1 MADNDLKKLFQ
12 QNKFVTAK
20 SVTEIGDVAESPE
33 YVKEYYID
41 ATTFLPPVDY
51 GNPNNFARFG
61 SAKEYYQQSIKR
73 VYTSYPYDGSL
84 AERTAYQN
92 TSSYLERWMLES
104 RYPRSTGYVNFNTAP
119 NNTWIAA
126 NNPTIKEYIHCYGGP
141 GTGSIAMAGKPLA
154 QVFADA
160 NIYDT
165 TKDRES
171 NLKFDFDEG
180 LTFECWAKMGDN
192 DGSNIFQT
200 LFQLGNS
207 VSSPISAHGS
217 LWIYRYAAGFGAY
230 LYQPG
235 AAATYSM
242 PLYLT
247 PHGHVPSSAR
257 EWHHYAFSF
266 KNDTGGIRSKTY
278 MDGKLVNNLLHTGI
292 PVIPAPETTGSLQ
305 ASVGGMF
312 DELRT
317 NTTTTS
323 YGAGWSKMSGSIDE
337 ARYWKTERTAEQIGR
352 YWLSQV
358 GGGTNNDDANT
369 DLGVYYKF
377 NEGITGHAVTDSVT
391 LDYSGRV
398 TNGNFIGYNSTYSRN
413 TGSAIVSSSA
423 APREFRDPIIRSNH
437 PDITSLLTEFELSG
451 TYHDD
456 MNNSSIYN
464 SIPTWILEEDD
475 TSLLKLTQIMSSYL
489 DTLYLQTEHLPKIKD
504 TTYLSGSASK
514 PPPFAN
520 RLLDSVGFIS
530 PEIFVDAD
538 ILEELTSRT
547 EKILF
552 DEKLHNIKN
561 LIYQNIYNNL
571 TYIYKSKGTEKAFRN
586 LVRCYGIDD
595 EIVKLN
601 IYADNSTYLYEDNYR
616 ETAAKKNA
624 INFNR
629 PTNFS
634 GTVYQNTASSDGN
647 STSFISSNS
656 PLYAFI
662 PRTIEGNFLFPKKLK
677 PNQQGYFATG
687 FLTASLFGAHTARD
701 ADPTNMAYAKPD
713 LADFQVYAIRPE
725 KESKSVRFMLT
736 SSAKT
741 AGSVIPELKTDLF
754 EDVYDNQ
761 NWNLSVRIKPTKYP
775 VANYTPGTS
784 DSTYKVEFYGYN
796 NLLDTTYNSFALS
809 ATIDNFAGKS
819 FLTSSQRLY
828 AGSHITNFTG
838 TFQQYTDVR
847 VNSVRYWM
855 DYLENDELIAH
866 AKDPFNYGRK
876 HPFRSAYPML
886 GTASFGGLVKRVYV
900 PQEDTLAL
908 NWDFQ
913 QVTSSDATG
922 GFLVDDYSS
931 GSARFQREK
940 YNFLGTSLEAQHP
953 GRGYNFP
960 VSNANV
966 VDVDYIYSAKQ
977 NLPENVHSSDMV
989 KILSNDDITFT
1000 RESRPIRHFFAFEKS
1015 MYDAISLEM
1024 IEMFSTI
1031 KDFSNLVGN
1040 PVNRYRARYK
1050 DMEKLRSL
1058 FFERIGNT
1066 PDLDKYVDFYRWID
1080 SSLGK
1085 MLSQLI
1091 PASAD
1096 FGENVRNMVESHVLE
1111 RSKYRTKLPTLDSK
1125 IGSPGVAGP
1134 SGTVGLIAGSN
1145 AGAMAW
1151 AQDHAPLPPEQ
1162 MENNRAVYFDGT
1174 TYFRINVGVSS
1185 PWRPITNGPT
1195 VADHFTFMA
1204 WIRTKNA
1211 GTPLALYGAR
1221 TSAGTQPDTLGLIRT
1236 TLSSG
1241 DWSFVEND
1249 GTSAAV
1255 LAGTTN
1261 LQDNNWHHIACSYE
1275 YAGGANTGANDRD
1288 RVRLYTDGVLRN
1300 TGDVQVD
1307 IPSANCWQPTIGTI
1321 SSSATDLLLPFVG
1334 SMDEIAFFNVNLT
1347 DAEITS
1353 QYNSGIP
1360 TSPVTGTLSTHA
1372 FHNHQ
1377 CTAWY
1382 RGNKNI
1388 GTSLVDYTGYGN
1400 TATPTGSPTIVYPA
1414 ALQRK
1419 LDQDKNCVWWKK
1431 RANREDPPFT
1441 IPTGSITVNQNRQ
1454 TILNVAKQTYELEQR
1469 RPVKLKINKNCEVH
1483 GGINYA
1489 PDKKVEYV
1497 DKTTV
1502 FQSSNSAVSIPAS
1515 SFLSSS
1521 CTDVVIPPHEG
1532 CHTKTKIAF
1541 KASTTADPDGIKGGI
1556 VAPFNLVED
1565 YTVSGGYNQQI
1576 KIGLNKSVAVT
1587 NLHVDGEEIPM
1598 QGPFSE
1604 AWVGGRQ
1611 YRHADLTTTP
1621 GAADA
1626 SQKRGEAWRLTVD
1639 ASSKE
1644 LQFRDPVLAP
1654 PSPTHAAAR
1663 TKLFR
1668 EARAK
1673 RPLNIANIRYTTSS
1687 AKLGNYDKNYQI
1699 INTTG
1704 RTTNNLAFVQ
1714 DGGFS
1719 QLTPENQFL
1728 SQSSWPFT
1736 RPRSAGSPTPLTGTV
1751 NFTLPSQALADGTYN
1766 KTVIVNH
1773 FNAPGGKDVSSR
1785 GVLNPSSEEYASMN
1799 ALPWRNR
1806 VVRMRR
1812 QDDLTVHA
1820 GQFGTYPFN
1829 QFGLNFR
1836 GPATG
1841 FAGTGKKDLM
1851 RINSDSTDALTKLGI
1866 ASAGAMVSFSLS
1878 FWIRVEPNAA
1888 TATMTVCAASTEA
1901 GARLFSVDIPST
1913 GKVRF
1918 NDGSVTTSTDVGVD
1932 DNAWHH
1938 YVFAY
1943 THGAPGS
1950 IAIYQDGVQIPGAA
1964 STIIY
1969 NATNRVT
1976 MGAFWQGVWGVG
1988 YENTF
1993 YLNGDLDE
2001 FSVWNKVLSSGEVA
2015 TIYNGASGFG
2025 HPGDLKRHSAVAN
2038 LQAWWRLG
2046 DDIATWYDS
2055 AGSNHG
2061 TLSPFTGEVA
2071 WTAYPTTAPPVVTD
2085 VLRRREGLVT
2095 GSAQKANRN
2104 PLKRNEIID
2113 QTKRKAATM
2122 VVYDNGYVTHPIPRS
2137 DIQYRWIRDSYFS
2150 TEVLG
2155 YATSS
2160 SDITFVAIGDVSRTA
2175 SLDTYSNSL
2184 IYEPIYADAVDLAE
2198 KERNRGKFTDA
2209 LILGVSSPAGGDPAT
2224 SPAPMTDYINSSIA
2238 TLPLNKPAPP
2248 GPALVHSPDYFN
2260 VLMLNRNGL
2269 GGYSTWK
2276 QLRTRQHPIVR
2287 HLIENNYHT
2296 YTRSTF
2302 NANSFPYEGDSA
2314 KAFMKYSWPSSIQP
2328 VDITNHEQTT
2338 FFVVEPVISYN
2349 GAPMVVEYCDPVS
2362 PSPRASSFSLLN
2374 SLDTFAN
2381 DVLVDNLN
2389 RQLRMPESYNIFLKG
2404 FKDNPDL
2411 KFKKISIRNLIYPR
2425 AVNATLAKVRGRLQ
2439 YPQTMAVARQ
2449 KVFGQQRLFW
2459 HDSLADRLR
2468 NTDPAGSTT
2477 FLNSLGVPTSYGSG
2491 AGYYST
2497 PTFGFPT
2504 RVGTGASSIWPL
2516 DPISPEGDGSLA
2528 YKAGELAQDTRLT
2541 IGVRAGG
2548 AKSNLSEPSQ
2558 QYALSGTGQF
2568 TQFVYQANTQ
2578 AGKNPWFDSYEDFSQ
2593 DIRNLGKD
2601 CTIIPEYRISDHMD
2615 YYLAN
2620 GFYGKNNAFLSLEG
2634 AGTSAEVIDSSAA
2647 SETAPYSDS
2656 FFTTYTHT
2664 DFMKYFGQVRSDYSD
2679 LAKPSKIALK
2689 CNVIKKLLP
2698 YQGYYPVTRCV
2709 QLGTMF
2715 SSSHGEFITGSS
2727 HHTIP
2732 SKTQWKDFLGSATQ
2746 PLFAPGILYNSI
2758 KAGFGYPYPIY
2769 TSQPTFDSAH
2779 DTPTR
2784 IPRWAQDPSK
2794 VLNVLGTAP
2803 DTKLKFDDLLLGGYP
2818 IDESIYMIRRKL
2830 SGSYSVQPL
2839 NSYRNVSSK
2848 LTRLG
2853 SDNYVRAMHNWLSE
2867 VGSYYLENDGFSV
2880 VRSATNSKW
2889 RPMESGKTY
2898 YMDVS
2903 IYKTPS
2909 MIQAEGPG
2917 PTGSCANTRGSAYG
2931 FMGRNWDSSVRPT
2944 QTDQDPLYALYTP
2957 PSFYGKET
2965 VTIAYTATNI
2975 DEVMT
2980 PPLAKIAAS
2989 SSLTHTLDQTSYK
3002 DYMPVRMSMTGGVLG
3017 THRMKVTGAVE
3028 LFERTRAQNIEYDS
3042 KGNVTKITEA
3052 DSDRADMDVW
3062 ALRMNFECPTLNFSA
3077 SAKGHHTRGMWAQYG
3092 EHPAA
3097 NEGIYFAVE
3106 ENPDVAKGSVSNAGS
3121 LVEICGFDTTPK
3133 KVGVVASKKE
3143 ISEAIV
3149 AIPFT
3154 QIKTG
3159 KNKGN
3164 KKFIKINKNILKKQ
3178 KNNKEATG
3186 YALPEEEQI
3195 DTSIT
3200 EMLGKLDKYVLP
3212 PNLDF
3217 LRNKMVDPFVI
3228 YLFEFKHDLD
3238 RDDLADIWQGL
3249 MPKISLN
3256 PEVDEASIA
3265 HSLSKEEFFHGKP
3278 LPADLRWMVFKVK
3291 RRATTNNFYNARRKA
3306 VDKGVRITQAQSNER
3321 EWDYSYN
3328 WPHDFCSLIELAKL
3342 ESGVESTV
3350 IRDAD
3355 LGPSEA
3361 CSDEGERS

>member
-1 MADNDLKKLFQ
+1 
-12 QNKFVTAK
+12 
-20 SVTEIGDVAESPE
+20 
-33 YVKEYYID
+33 
-41 ATTFLPPVDY
+41 
-51 GNPNNFARFG
+51 
-61 SAKEYYQQSIKR
+61 
-73 VYTSYPYDGSL
+73 
-84 AERTAYQN
+84 
-92 TSSYLERWMLES
+92 
-104 RYPRSTGYVNFNTAP
+104 
-119 NNTWIAA
+119 
-126 NNPTIKEYIHCYGGP
+126 
-141 GTGSIAMAGKPLA
+141 
-154 QVFADA
+154 
-160 NIYDT
+160 
-165 TKDRES
+165 
-171 NLKFDFDEG
+171 
-180 LTFECWAKMGDN
+180 
-192 DGSNIFQT
+192 
-200 LFQLGNS
+200 
-207 VSSPISAHGS
+207 
-217 LWIYRYAAGFGAY
+217 
-230 LYQPG
+230 
-235 AAATYSM
+235 
-242 PLYLT
+242 
-247 PHGHVPSSAR
+247 
-257 EWHHYAFSF
+257 
-266 KNDTGGIRSKTY
+266 
-278 MDGKLVNNLLHTGI
+278 
-292 PVIPAPETTGSLQ
+292 
-305 ASVGGMF
+305 
-312 DELRT
+312 
-317 NTTTTS
+317 
-323 YGAGWSKMSGSIDE
+323 
-337 ARYWKTERTAEQIGR
+337 
-352 YWLSQV
+352 
-358 GGGTNNDDANT
+358 
-369 DLGVYYKF
+369 
-377 NEGITGHAVTDSVT
+377 
-391 LDYSGRV
+391 
-398 TNGNFIGYNSTYSRN
+398 
-413 TGSAIVSSSA
+413 
-423 APREFRDPIIRSNH
+423 
-437 PDITSLLTEFELSG
+437 
-451 TYHDD
+451 
-456 MNNSSIYN
+456 
-464 SIPTWILEEDD
+464 
-475 TSLLKLTQIMSSYL
+475 
-489 DTLYLQTEHLPKIKD
+489 
-504 TTYLSGSASK
+504 
-514 PPPFAN
+514 
-520 RLLDSVGFIS
+520 
-530 PEIFVDAD
+530 
-538 ILEELTSRT
+538 
-547 EKILF
+547 
-552 DEKLHNIKN
+552 
-561 LIYQNIYNNL
+561 
-571 TYIYKSKGTEKAFRN
+571 
-586 LVRCYGIDD
+586 
-595 EIVKLN
+595 
-601 IYADNSTYLYEDNYR
+601 
-616 ETAAKKNA
+616 
-624 INFNR
+624 
-629 PTNFS
+629 
-634 GTVYQNTASSDGN
+634 
-647 STSFISSNS
+647 
-656 PLYAFI
+656 
-662 PRTIEGNFLFPKKLK
+662 
-677 PNQQGYFATG
+677 
-687 FLTASLFGAHTARD
+687 
-701 ADPTNMAYAKPD
+701 
-713 LADFQVYAIRPE
+713 
-725 KESKSVRFMLT
+725 
-736 SSAKT
+736 
-741 AGSVIPELKTDLF
+741 
-754 EDVYDNQ
+754 
-761 NWNLSVRIKPTKYP
+761 
-775 VANYTPGTS
+775 
-784 DSTYKVEFYGYN
+784 
-796 NLLDTTYNSFALS
+796 
-809 ATIDNFAGKS
+809 
-819 FLTSSQRLY
+819 
-828 AGSHITNFTG
+828 
-838 TFQQYTDVR
+838 
-847 VNSVRYWM
+847 
-855 DYLENDELIAH
+855 
-866 AKDPFNYGRK
+866 
-876 HPFRSAYPML
+876 
-886 GTASFGGLVKRVYV
+886 
-900 PQEDTLAL
+900 
-908 NWDFQ
+908 
-913 QVTSSDATG
+913 
-922 GFLVDDYSS
+922 
-931 GSARFQREK
+931 
-940 YNFLGTSLEAQHP
+940 
-953 GRGYNFP
+953 
-960 VSNANV
+960 
-966 VDVDYIYSAKQ
+966 
-977 NLPENVHSSDMV
+977 
-989 KILSNDDITFT
+989 
-1000 RESRPIRHFFAFEKS
+1000 
-1015 MYDAISLEM
+1015 
-1024 IEMFSTI
+1024 
-1031 KDFSNLVGN
+1031 
-1040 PVNRYRARYK
+1040 
-1050 DMEKLRSL
+1050 
-1058 FFERIGNT
+1058 
-1066 PDLDKYVDFYRWID
+1066 
-1080 SSLGK
+1080 
-1085 MLSQLI
+1085 
-1091 PASAD
+1091 
-1096 FGENVRNMVESHVLE
+1096 
-1111 RSKYRTKLPTLDSK
+1111 
-1125 IGSPGVAGP
+1125 
-1134 SGTVGLIAGSN
+1134 
-1145 AGAMAW
+1145 
-1151 AQDHAPLPPEQ
+1151 
-1162 MENNRAVYFDGT
+1162 
-1174 TYFRINVGVSS
+1174 
-1185 PWRPITNGPT
+1185 
-1195 VADHFTFMA
+1195 A
-1204 WIRTKNA
+1204 WIRTKNN
-1211 GTPLALYGAR
+1211 GTPFALYDVRA
-1221 TSAGTQPDTLGLIRT
+1221 ATQPLTLGLVAGR
-1236 TLSSG
+1236 LASG
-1241 DWSFVEND
+1241 DWIFVEND
-1249 GTSAAV
+1249 SPGGGV
-1255 LAGTTN
+1255 VAGVTN
-1261 LQDNNWHHIACSYE
+1261 LRDNNWHHIACSYE
-1275 YAGGANTGANDRD
+1275 HAGGANTGANDRD

-1300 TGDVQVD
+1300 TGDLEVD
-1307 IPSANCWQPTIGTI
+1307 LPNSNSWPPTIGAL
-1321 SSSATDLLLPFVG
+1321 SSSGVPYGFLPFVG
-1334 SMDEIAFFNVNLT
+1334 TMDEMVFFNYVLS

-1353 QYNSGIP
+1353 QYNGGIP
-1360 TSPVTGTLSTHA
+1360 ASPVTGALPADPEDNDTV
-1372 FHNHQ
+1372 
-1377 CTAWY
+1377 TAWY

-1388 GTSLVDYTGYGN
+1388 GTSMVDYTGYGN
-1400 TATPTGSPTIVYPA
+1400 TATPTGSDWGPHTGANPSIVYPA
-1414 ALQRK
+1414 GLQRK
-1419 LDQDKNCVWWKK
+1419 LDEKKNCVWWKK
-1431 RANREDPPFT
+1431 RANRTDPPFT
-1441 IPTGSITVNQNRQ
+1441 GSIIVNQNRQ

-1469 RPVKLKINKNCEVH
+1469 RPVKFKVNKNCEIH

-1521 CTDVVIPPHEG
+1521 CTDVVISPHEG

-1556 VAPFNLVED
+1556 VAPFNLVKD

-1576 KIGLNKSVAVT
+1576 KIGLNESVAVT

-1654 PSPTHAAAR
+1654 PSPTVAAAR
-1663 TKLFR
+1663 AKLFR
-1668 EARAK
+1668 DARAK

-1714 DGGFS
+1714 NGGFS

-1736 RPRSAGSPTPLTGTV
+1736 RPKSAGSPTPLTGTI

-1836 GPATG
+1836 GPSAY
-1841 FAGTGKKDLM
+1841 TGKYDLM

-1888 TATMTVCAASTEA
+1888 TSTMTVCAATTEA
-1901 GARLFSVDIPST
+1901 GARIFSVDIPNT

-1918 NDGSVTTSTDVGVD
+1918 NDGSTTTSTDVGVD

-1950 IAIYQDGVQIPGAA
+1950 IAIYQDGVQRPGGPT
-1964 STIIY
+1964 TITY

-1976 MGAFWQGVWGVG
+1976 MGALWQGIWGVG
-1988 YENTF
+1988 WENTL
-1993 YLNGDLDE
+1993 YLDGDLDE
-2001 FSVWNKVLSSGEVA
+2001 FSVWNKALSSGEVA

-2025 HPGDLKRHSAVAN
+2025 HPGDLKKHSAVAN

-2061 TLSPFTGEVA
+2061 TLSPFTDEYA

-2085 VLRRREGLVT
+2085 VLRRKESLVT

-2137 DIQYRWIRDSYFS
+2137 DIQYRWIRDSYYS

-2160 SDITFVAIGDVSRTA
+2160 SDITFVSVGDVSRTA

-2184 IYEPIYADAVDLAE
+2184 IYEPIYADAVELAE

-2287 HLIENNYHT
+2287 HLIENNYYT

-2302 NANSFPYEGDSA
+2302 NANSFPYEADSA

-2338 FFVVEPVISYN
+2338 FFVVEPPISYN
-2349 GAPMVVEYCDPVS
+2349 GAPMVVEYCDPAS
-2362 PSPRASSFSLLN
+2362 PFPRASSFSLLN

-2389 RQLRMPESYNIFLKG
+2389 KQLRMPESYNIFLKG

-2425 AVNATLAKVRGRLQ
+2425 AVNVTLAKVRGRLQ

-2477 FLNSLGVPTSYGSG
+2477 FLNSLGVTTTY
-2491 AGYYST
+2491 AYYST
-2497 PTFGFPT
+2497 PTFEFPT

-2516 DPISPEGDGSLA
+2516 DPISPEGNGSLA

-2541 IGVRAGG
+2541 IGARAG
-2548 AKSNLSEPSQ
+2548 ASAPKSNLSEPSQ

-2634 AGTSAEVIDSSAA
+2634 AGTSVEAIDSSAA

-2679 LAKPSKIALK
+2679 LANPSKIALK

-2727 HHTIP
+2727 PRTIA

-2769 TSQPTFDSAH
+2769 TSQPTFDAVS
-2779 DTPTR
+2779 DTPQW
-2784 IPRWAQDPSK
+2784 IPRWSQDPSK
-2794 VLNVLGTAP
+2794 TLNVLNTAP

-2818 IDESIYMIRRKL
+2818 IDESIYMIRRKV
-2830 SGSYSVQPL
+2830 SGSSPGSVI

-2931 FMGRNWDSSVRPT
+2931 FMGVNWDSPVRPT
-2944 QTDQDPLYALYTP
+2944 QTNQDPLYALYTP

-2975 DEVMT
+2975 DSVMT

-2989 SSLTHTLDQTSYK
+2989 SSLVCKLDQTSYK
-3002 DYMPVRMSMTGGVLG
+3002 DYMPVPISMTGGILG

-3042 KGNVTKITEA
+3042 KGKVVRITEA

-3062 ALRMNFECPTLNFSA
+3062 AIRMNFECPTLNFSA

-3178 KNNKEATG
+3178 KNDKEATG
-3186 YALPEEEQI
+3186 YALPEEKQI

-3265 HSLSKEEFFHGKP
+3265 HSLDKEEFFHGKP

-3291 RRATTNNFYNARRKA
+3291 RRAATNNFYNARRKA
-3306 VDKGVRITQAQSNER
+3306 IDKGVRITQAQSNER

-3350 IRDAD
+3350 IRDED